1 SSGQSGPQSICSRE
15 MILEDE
21 TNNVLGKREERE
33 LKSSAVGRLHK
44 RLEIS
49 HLGAKRPLGRKE
61 KRMNETRTMEDLC
74 SAVGRS
80 SGHSDS
86 QSICSREMIL
96 EDETVNVLGKGEDGE
111 LKSGRLLIFS
121 RWSLIFNPGM
131 KTGADPLREI
141 TFSDVPAAVALAAL
155 DTLGLYLPPETH
167 IHSRIRNVEV
177 YLWNEDFFI
186 IFDDRIITIQAC
198 ILIRNEPGLFCIERC
213 EVDGSRTDRQTDKQ
227 TDKRTDRQKF

>member
-1 SSGQSGPQSICSRE
+1 
-15 MILEDE
+15 
-21 TNNVLGKREERE
+21 
-33 LKSSAVGRLHK
+33 
-44 RLEIS
+44 
-49 HLGAKRPLGRKE
+49 
-61 KRMNETRTMEDLC
+61 
-74 SAVGRS
+74 
-80 SGHSDS
+80 
-86 QSICSREMIL
+86 
-96 EDETVNVLGKGEDGE
+96 
-111 LKSGRLLIFS
+111 
-121 RWSLIFNPGM
+121 M

-213 EVDGSRTDRQTDKQ
+213 EVDGSRFFGKRLGKSSRFEFPHFRILINIPATD
-227 TDKRTDRQKF
+227 